1 MSVTGCRSAIFGGVH
16 AGNDG
21 TRPSWSKTLRSICS
35 GGYDGSSRPTAN
47 LTTASEILPAQG
59 VYVTLALEDGRQ
71 HPSVTNIGNRPTF
84 EGAPFAVEA
93 HLLDAPGDLYGHDLE
108 LRFLARLRPEIR
120 FESRQHLIRQIA
132 ADVERARRY
141 FQRSPV
147 EAKT

>member
-1 MSVTGCRSAIFGGVH
+1 VVH
-16 AGNDG
+16 GDARGASLG
-21 TRPSWSKTLRSICS
+21 F
-35 GGYDGSSRPTAN
+35 PTAN

-93 HLLDAPGDLYGHDLE
+93 HLLDAPGDLYGRDLE

-141 FQRSPV
+141 FQRSSV